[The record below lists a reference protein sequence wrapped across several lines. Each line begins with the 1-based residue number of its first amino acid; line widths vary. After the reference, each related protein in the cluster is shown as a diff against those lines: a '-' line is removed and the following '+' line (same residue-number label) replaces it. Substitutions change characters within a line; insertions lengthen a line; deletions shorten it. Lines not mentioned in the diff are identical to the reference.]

1 MKTKKIS
8 RTIEMGMLL
17 ALLALATVSCG
28 NNSNAGQNND
38 MAGEQTGVGNDNQ
51 TGNQNGV
58 LNDNQAGNQNG
69 VVNDNQTE
77 NQAGNPNGNQTGNQ
91 TGNPAGNSTGNQT
104 GNPAGNQTGNPNGKQ
119 KKNQT
124 ANPNRSQTTNQPN
137 NQGNTTAGAMTNGT
151 GNHNG
156 LGDLTTG
163 TEDIEDVYAEIER
176 NNKNATKEDW
186 NNWVGTIVKLEGEN
200 ADYKRLQK
208 YKGNMSKEMQSFVEL
223 MAVEQTRPSFNEEG
237 IQLTLGE
244 MLDRCIAI
252 ENHIRMYGKGDTY
265 QVLYPKY
272 RQLMRMAVTGGY
284 DGIDVVSNQYLTED
298 KQHIQKNALE
308 EYKRVIKS
316 YPNTETADIL
326 EEYLEELKENGNIV
340 NQRIERFYEEID
352 QEIDDEFEL
361 TLTFFEVQSL

>member
-1 MKTKKIS
+1 MKTKKVS

-17 ALLALATVSCG
+17 ALLALAAVSCG

-51 TGNQNGV
+51 TGNQ
-58 LNDNQAGNQNG
+58 
-69 VVNDNQTE
+69 T
-77 NQAGNPNGNQTGNQ
+77 GNPNGNQTENQ
-91 TGNPAGNSTGNQT
+91 TGNPAGNST
-104 GNPAGNQTGNPNGKQ
+104 GNQTGNPNGKQ

-124 ANPNRSQTTNQPN
+124 ANPNRSQTTNQSN
-137 NQGNTTAGAMTNGT
+137 NQGNTTAGTTTNGT

-156 LGDLTTG
+156 LGDLATG
-163 TEDIEDVYAEIER
+163 TEDIEDVYAEIEK

-186 NNWVGTIVKLEGEN
+186 TNWVGTIIKLGGEN

-308 EYKRVIKS
+308 EYKRVMKS

>member
-1 MKTKKIS
+1 MKAKKIF

-17 ALLALATVSCG
+17 ALLAFAAVSCG

-51 TGNQNGV
+51 TGV
-58 LNDNQAGNQNG
+58 LNDNQTGNQNG
-69 VVNDNQTE
+69 AVN
-77 NQAGNPNGNQTGNQ
+77 GNQ
-91 TGNPAGNSTGNQT
+91 TGNPAGNSTGN
-104 GNPAGNQTGNPNGKQ
+104 PAGNQTGKPNGKQ

-137 NQGNTTAGAMTNGT
+137 NQGKTTTGATTNNT
-151 GNHNG
+151 G

-163 TEDIEDVYAEIER
+163 TEDIEDVYAYIEK

-186 NNWVGTIVKLEGEN
+186 TNWVGTIIKLGGEN

-252 ENHIRMYGKGDTY
+252 ENHIKKYGKGDTY

-272 RQLMRMAVTGGY
+272 RQLMHMAVTGGY

-340 NQRIERFYEEID
+340 NQRIERFYEKID

-361 TLTFFEVQSL
+361 TLTFFKLQLL